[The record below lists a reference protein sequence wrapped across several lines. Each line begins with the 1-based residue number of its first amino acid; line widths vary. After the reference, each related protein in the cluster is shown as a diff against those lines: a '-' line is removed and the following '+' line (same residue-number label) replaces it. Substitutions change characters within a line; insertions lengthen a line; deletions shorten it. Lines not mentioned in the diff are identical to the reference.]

1 MHCLHGQNRMLVLL
15 ASQVLRNGI
24 IGMWPKPPVEHHQS
38 PTLPTAVG
46 HLQYVTKNTRT
57 GRSGIAIPARSAD
70 GGRCNQLKPG
80 TARSAVYPFLICF
93 KPAKCP
99 F

>member
-1 MHCLHGQNRMLVLL
+1 
-15 ASQVLRNGI
+15 
-24 IGMWPKPPVEHHQS
+24 MWPKPPVEHHQP

-57 GRSGIAIPARSAD
+57 GRSAIAIPARSAV

-80 TARSAVYPFLICF
+80 DSAECGLSIPNLFQTSEVSFLTHILTIEHQRAN
-93 KPAKCP
+93 KRP
-99 F
+99 